1 MIRIG
6 IIGKTNTGKTT
17 FFNATTRSNAEISNY
32 PFTTKKP
39 NFASGQVQ
47 TLCVCR
53 ELHVTD
59 KPRNSTRIDGWRFVP
74 VEIIDLPGLI
84 KGAWAGRGLGTQFLN
99 VVAEADALLHIVDAS
114 GSVDEEGKITH
125 PGMGNPVIDVYDIE
139 EEMILWFKVAIDRA
153 LIRVKKRTIKK
164 TLDIPLSKELAGIGV
179 RRVHVTKALEE
190 ARLTEKNPK
199 DWKDEDARLFA
210 EKLRAISKPTVII
223 ANKMDL
229 AESEKNF
236 ERLRTEFKSQLVIPV
251 SSEAE
256 LALRRA
262 EEKGFIKYVPGQE
275 AFRVL
280 DESRLTKDQAWAL
293 AYVEQR
299 VFTKLMRTGVQF
311 AINSCVFKLLG
322 LNAVY
327 PVEDPK
333 TFADRKGNVLPDTFL
348 IPNAQTTKDLAKAI
362 HTDLANRM
370 LYAIDARSGLR
381 LPTDYTIRDRD
392 VISIVAASKKK
403 S

>member
-59 KPRNSTRIDGWRFVP
+59 KPRNSTCIDGWRFVP

-114 GSVDEEGKITH
+114 GSVDEEGKITR

-164 TLDIPLSKELAGIGV
+164 SLDIPLSKELAGIGV

-190 ARLTEKNPK
+190 AGLAEKSPK

-262 EEKGFIKYVPGQE
+262 EEKGFIQYVPGQE

>member
-6 IIGKTNTGKTT
+6 LIGKTNTGKTT

-59 KPRNSTRIDGWRFVP
+59 KPRNSTCIDGWRFVP

-114 GSVDEEGKITH
+114 GSVDEEGKITR

-153 LIRVKKRTIKK
+153 LVRLRKRTIKK
-164 TLDIPLSKELAGIGV
+164 TVDIPLSKELAGIGV

-190 ARLTEKNPK
+190 AGLAEKSPK